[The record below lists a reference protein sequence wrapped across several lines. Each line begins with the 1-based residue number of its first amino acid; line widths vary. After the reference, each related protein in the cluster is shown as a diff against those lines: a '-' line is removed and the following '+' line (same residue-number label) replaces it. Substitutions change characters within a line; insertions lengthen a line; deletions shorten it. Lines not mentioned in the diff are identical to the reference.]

1 MIAENINCLNFSH
14 MMKFLQFLG
23 QTFRQNY
30 QSLAYITH
38 ISVYFAK
45 WKLKIAGENDHCNLF
60 GRKLVLGGN

>member
-1 MIAENINCLNFSH
+1 

-30 QSLAYITH
+30 QSLAHITH